1 MSNRRTLMAAAAIV
15 LAAVA
20 GIGVYVY
27 ASNADSRAQE
37 NAEFVDAFVASSDIA
52 KGTTGEEAVQAGLI
66 TKEKVARSSVPPS
79 VISSENDLA
88 DKVAASRID
97 TKQFITAQS
106 FVSADEGSAVRSP
119 TRSRAEPRGG
129 DREHGRRARGGEPD
143 RTR

>member
-106 FVSADEGSAVRSP
+106 FVSADEGVGGAFANAIA
-119 TRSRAEPRGG
+119 SRTSWR
-129 DREHGRRARGGEPD
+129 
-143 RTR
+143 